1 MNTGFLG
8 ALSFKLC
15 IFALKLEP
23 FWDYRFVIFLITLT
37 ETNMHTVKLEGRD
50 IPVGKIVCIG
60 RNYAEHIKELG
71 NQTPDKPV
79 IFIKPA
85 SAIVPSGGTV
95 IIPKHSEDCHHEIEL
110 AILIGNKAKDVCAE
124 EALEHVSG
132 YAVALD
138 LTLRDVQSVQKKKG
152 LPWEI
157 AKAFDTSCPLSDFVS
172 ADKVKDPQNLQ
183 LKLTVNDEVR
193 QDGNT
198 SDMMRNTAEL
208 IAAVSA
214 YFTLEE
220 GDILLTG
227 TPSGVGRIIS
237 GDQLE
242 ASIEQVGALS
252 VSVA

>member
-1 MNTGFLG
+1 
-8 ALSFKLC
+8 
-15 IFALKLEP
+15 
-23 FWDYRFVIFLITLT
+23 
-37 ETNMHTVKLEGRD
+37 MHTVKLNGRD
-50 IPVGKIVCIG
+50 IPVGKVVCIG

-85 SAIVPSGGTV
+85 SAILPSGGTIV
-95 IIPKHSEDCHHEIEL
+95 IPNYSDDCHHEIEL
-110 AILIGNKAKDVCAE
+110 AVLIGKSAKNVTAAE
-124 EALEHVSG
+124 APGYVSG

-138 LTLRDVQSVQKKKG
+138 LTLRDVQSAQKSKG

-157 AKAFDTSCPLSDFVS
+157 AKAFDTSCPISDFVL
-172 ADKVKDPQNLQ
+172 AGQVPDPQKLQ
-183 LKLTVNDEVR
+183 LKLTVSGEVR

-198 SDMMRNTAEL
+198 RDMMRSIAEL
-208 IAAVSA
+208 IAAASS

-227 TPSGVGRIIS
+227 TPSGVGRIAS

-242 ASIEQVGALS
+242 ASIEQVGKLN

>member
-1 MNTGFLG
+1 
-8 ALSFKLC
+8 
-15 IFALKLEP
+15 
-23 FWDYRFVIFLITLT
+23 
-37 ETNMHTVKLEGRD
+37 MHTVKLDGRD
-50 IPVGKIVCIG
+50 IPVGKVVCIG

-85 SAIVPSGGTV
+85 SAIVPSGGTIV
-95 IIPKHSEDCHHEIEL
+95 IPNYSDDCHHEIEL
-110 AILIGNKAKDVCAE
+110 AVLIGQSAKNVTAA
-124 EALEHVSG
+124 EALGYVSG

-138 LTLRDVQSVQKKKG
+138 LTLRDVQSAQKSKG

-157 AKAFDTSCPLSDFVS
+157 AKAFDTSCPISDFVP
-172 ADKVKDPQNLQ
+172 AGQVTDPQKLQ
-183 LKLTVNDEVR
+183 LKLTVSGEVR

-198 SDMMRNTAEL
+198 RDMMRSIAEL
-208 IAAVSA
+208 IAAASS

-227 TPSGVGRIIS
+227 TPSGVGRIAS

-242 ASIEQVGALS
+242 ASIEQVGKLN
-252 VSVA
+252 VAVA

>member
-1 MNTGFLG
+1 
-8 ALSFKLC
+8 
-15 IFALKLEP
+15 
-23 FWDYRFVIFLITLT
+23 
-37 ETNMHTVKLEGRD
+37 MHTVKLDGRD
-50 IPVGKIVCIG
+50 IPVGKVVCIG

-85 SAIVPSGGTV
+85 SAIVPSGGTIV
-95 IIPKHSEDCHHEIEL
+95 IPNYSDDCHHEIEL
-110 AILIGNKAKDVCAE
+110 AVLIGKSAKNVTAAE
-124 EALEHVSG
+124 APGYVSG

-138 LTLRDVQSVQKKKG
+138 LTLRDVQSAQKSKG

-157 AKAFDTSCPLSDFVS
+157 AKAFDTSCPISDFVP
-172 ADKVKDPQNLQ
+172 AGQVIDPQNLQ
-183 LKLTVNDEVR
+183 LKLTVSGEVR

-198 SDMMRNTAEL
+198 RDMMRSIAEL
-208 IAAVSA
+208 IAAASS

-227 TPSGVGRIIS
+227 TPSGVGRIAS

-242 ASIEQVGALS
+242 ASIEQVGMLN
-252 VSVA
+252 VAVA

>member
-1 MNTGFLG
+1 
-8 ALSFKLC
+8 
-15 IFALKLEP
+15 
-23 FWDYRFVIFLITLT
+23 
-37 ETNMHTVKLEGRD
+37 MHTVKLDGRD
-50 IPVGKIVCIG
+50 IPVGKVVCIG

-85 SAIVPSGGTV
+85 SAIVPSGGTIV
-95 IIPKHSEDCHHEIEL
+95 IPNYSDDCHHEIEL
-110 AILIGNKAKDVCAE
+110 AVLIGQSAKNVTAAE
-124 EALEHVSG
+124 APGYVSG

-138 LTLRDVQSVQKKKG
+138 LTLRDVQSAQKSKG

-157 AKAFDTSCPLSDFVS
+157 AKAFDTSCPISDFVP
-172 ADKVKDPQNLQ
+172 AGQVTDPQKLQ
-183 LKLTVNDEVR
+183 LKLTVSGEVR

-198 SDMMRNTAEL
+198 RDMMRSIAEL
-208 IAAVSA
+208 IAAASS

-227 TPSGVGRIIS
+227 TPSGVGRIAS

-242 ASIEQVGALS
+242 ASIEQVGKLN
-252 VSVA
+252 VAVA

>member
-1 MNTGFLG
+1 
-8 ALSFKLC
+8 
-15 IFALKLEP
+15 
-23 FWDYRFVIFLITLT
+23 
-37 ETNMHTVKLEGRD
+37 MHTVKLDGRD
-50 IPVGKIVCIG
+50 IPVGKVVCIG

-85 SAIVPSGGTV
+85 SAIVPSGGTIV
-95 IIPKHSEDCHHEIEL
+95 IPNYSDDCHHEIEL
-110 AILIGNKAKDVCAE
+110 AVLIGKSAKNVTAAE
-124 EALEHVSG
+124 APGYVSG

-138 LTLRDVQSVQKKKG
+138 LTLRDVQSAQKSKG

-157 AKAFDTSCPLSDFVS
+157 AKAFDTSCPISDFVL
-172 ADKVKDPQNLQ
+172 AGQVPDPQKLQ
-183 LKLTVNDEVR
+183 LKLTVSGEVR

-198 SDMMRNTAEL
+198 RDMMRSIAEL
-208 IAAVSA
+208 IAAASS

-227 TPSGVGRIIS
+227 TPSGVGRIAS

-242 ASIEQVGALS
+242 ASIEQVGKLN
-252 VSVA
+252 VAVA